1 MTASHVPAVSEPA
14 DKRPVTYFGPDFPF
28 AFDDWIKHPA
38 GLGRLP
44 ADKLGTE
51 VAIVGA
57 GAAGM
62 VAAFE
67 LMKLGLKPVIYEAAR
82 IGGRLRSVPF
92 EGAEGIVA
100 ELGGMR
106 FPTCST
112 AFFHYL
118 DQVGLETT
126 PFPNPLTSASHSTVV
141 DLAGQPIYAEKLED
155 LPKVFHEVAAAWAR
169 GAGARRAVQRHAGCR
184 PCA

>member
-1 MTASHVPAVSEPA
+1 MRAPLPRPARRPTMTASHIPAVSEPA
-14 DKRPVTYFGPDFPF
+14 DQRPVTYFGPDFPF
-28 AFDDWIKHPA
+28 AFDDWIRHPA
-38 GLGRLP
+38 GLGKVP

-100 ELGGMR
+100 ELG
-106 FPTCST
+106 
-112 AFFHYL
+112 
-118 DQVGLETT
+118 
-126 PFPNPLTSASHSTVV
+126 
-141 DLAGQPIYAEKLED
+141 
-155 LPKVFHEVAAAWAR
+155 
-169 GAGARRAVQRHAGCR
+169 
-184 PCA
+184 

>member
-1 MTASHVPAVSEPA
+1 MRVIRACLSSCQKGLHMTASHVPVVGESP
-14 DKRPVTYFGPDFPF
+14 DKAPVTYFGPDFPF

-38 GLGRLP
+38 GLGKLP
-44 ADKLGTE
+44 PDKLGAE

-57 GAAGM
+57 GAARMGAG
-62 VAAFE
+62 VE

-106 FPTCST
+106 
-112 AFFHYL
+112 
-118 DQVGLETT
+118 
-126 PFPNPLTSASHSTVV
+126 
-141 DLAGQPIYAEKLED
+141 
-155 LPKVFHEVAAAWAR
+155 
-169 GAGARRAVQRHAGCR
+169 
-184 PCA
+184 